1 MKNGPVSRW
10 ILDHFCCI
18 IVLGKKAPIV
28 LDRRVTGVICPYC
41 KSNIPDNSEEC
52 FVCGE
57 DLRPKAISEYYTDM
71 DSVKKEDENLY
82 KKISKEMGTDDDALT
97 RGQKIAIGVTAVIAF
112 ILLMISLDGF
122 RFIQYKAG
130 SAYEKK
136 QAVIVGLH
144 YIGVDRNLDNDIT
157 TDCIVEYEYNGEVRQ
172 DEVKAGFHYE
182 LDDVITVYTDLDG
195 KPYHFCFSLG
205 DLLQLIIIASFTALT
220 VIAIVRW
227 HRGPNAD
234 GHLDVR
240 MPGYTMGRRFRA
252 PKSDKWWRY
261 F

>member
-1 MKNGPVSRW
+1 M
-10 ILDHFCCI
+10 
-18 IVLGKKAPIV
+18 LGKKAPIV

-57 DLRPKAISEYYTDM
+57 DLRPKSISEYYTDM

-82 KKISKEMGTDDDALT
+82 KKISKEMGADDDALT

-112 ILLMISLDGF
+112 MLLMISLDGF

-144 YIGVDRNLDNDIT
+144 YIGMDRNGENGVT
-157 TDCIVEYEYNGEVRQ
+157 TDCIVEYEYNGQ
-172 DEVKAGFHYE
+172 ILTDGVKAGFHYN
-182 LDDVITVYTDLDG
+182 LDDVITIYTDLDG
-195 KPYHFCFSLG
+195 KPYHFCFSIG
-205 DLLQLIIIASFTALT
+205 DMLQLIIIASLT
-220 VIAIVRW
+220 TLTIIAIVRW
-227 HRGPNAD
+227 HKGPNAD
-234 GHLDVR
+234 GHLDYR
-240 MPGYTMGRRFRA
+240 SPGYNMGRRFRA
-252 PKSDKWWRY
+252 PRSDKWWRY